1 MPGCPSDLPAFPGHR
16 HLRRLLL
23 RGLAAVTLA
32 GASAS
37 GAAAEGPAT
46 SPVSGAS
53 AAPVGESPTLRKIR
67 EAGVISLGYRDAS
80 VPFSYLDEAQR
91 PVGYS
96 MDICGHIVQ
105 AVKKRLGLRELEQ
118 RFVPVSSA
126 TRVSLVANGSVDLEC
141 GVTTNNAERQR
152 KVAFTITTYVAASRL
167 VSRKAAPVLQIDDL
181 RGKAVTSTVGTTSLA
196 HLQQLSTRRGFD
208 LQIVAARDDPEAFR
222 LVESGR
228 AAAYAMDDVLLR
240 ATVAAAR
247 RPEDFVLSDEAL
259 SVEPYGVMLGR
270 DDPEFKRV
278 ADEAIVALFRSGEI
292 FRLYQ
297 RWFQSPIPPRGLN
310 LQLPMHPAMRR
321 VVEQPTD
328 SPDPAVYR

>member
-1 MPGCPSDLPAFPGHR
+1 MPR
-16 HLRRLLL
+16 RNLRSTLTR
-23 RGLAAVTLA
+23 RGLV
-32 GASAS
+32 
-37 GAAAEGPAT
+37 AAALIGVTVA
-46 SPVSGAS
+46 AA
-53 AAPVGESPTLRKIR
+53 AAPVTISESPTLRKIR

-91 PVGYS
+91 PIGYS
-96 MDICGHIVQ
+96 MDICHHVVQ
-105 AVKKRLGLRELEQ
+105 AVKRRLGLRELEQ
-118 RFVPVSSA
+118 RYVPVSSA
-126 TRVSLVANGSVDLEC
+126 TRVSLVANGQVDLEC

-152 KVAFTITTYVAASRL
+152 RVAFTITTYVAASRL
-167 VSRKAAPVLQIDDL
+167 VSRRAAPVLKLDDL
-181 RGKAVTSTVGTTSLA
+181 RQKVVASTVGTTSLQ
-196 HLQQLSTRRGFD
+196 HLQDLSNIRGMD
-208 LQIVAARDDPEAFR
+208 LQILAARDDPEAFR
-222 LVESGR
+222 MVETGR

-247 RPEDFVLSDEAL
+247 RPDDFVLSDDAL
-259 SVEPYGVMLGR
+259 SVEPYGIMISR

-278 ADEAIVALFRSGEI
+278 ADDAIVSLFRTGEI

-321 VVEQPTD
+321 VVDHPTD

>member
-1 MPGCPSDLPAFPGHR
+1 MTARGIPHNARMPGRLPRSIPFG
-16 HLRRLLL
+16 LRPLAR
-23 RGLAAVTLA
+23 RGLVA
-32 GASAS
+32 GALLGSAF
-37 GAAAEGPAT
+37 GAAAAPAT
-46 SPVSGAS
+46 IND
-53 AAPVGESPTLRKIR
+53 SPTLRKIR

-80 VPFSYLDEAQR
+80 VPFSYLDDAQR
-91 PVGYS
+91 PIGYS
-96 MDICGHIVQ
+96 VDICQRIVE
-105 AVKKRLGLRELEQ
+105 AVKRRLGLRELEQ
-118 RFVPVSSA
+118 RYVPVSSA
-126 TRVSLVANGSVDLEC
+126 TRVSLVANGQVDLEC

-167 VSRKAAPVLQIDDL
+167 VSRRAAPVMKLDDL
-181 RGKAVTSTVGTTSLA
+181 RQKIVASTVGTTSLH
-196 HLQQLSTRRGFD
+196 HLHDLSTNRG
-208 LQIVAARDDPEAFR
+208 LEMQILAARDDPEAFR
-222 LVESGR
+222 MVETGR

-259 SVEPYGVMLGR
+259 SVEPYGIMLGR

-278 ADEAIVALFRSGEI
+278 ADEAIVTLFRTGEI

-321 VVEQPTD
+321 VVDRPTD